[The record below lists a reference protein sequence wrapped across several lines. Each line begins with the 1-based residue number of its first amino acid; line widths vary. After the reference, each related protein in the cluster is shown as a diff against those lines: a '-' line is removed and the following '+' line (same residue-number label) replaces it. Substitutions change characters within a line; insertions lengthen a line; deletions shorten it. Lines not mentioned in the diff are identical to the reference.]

1 MTQESELPPRP
12 DLDSARET
20 IDSLDRELLRLLAR
34 RMDAVREIA
43 DFKQRNP
50 EAPLRDDGR
59 EREVFETWAS
69 RARAEGLSPYFA
81 GRVLREVLN
90 WSRRDQERF
99 LSPGE
104 PSDQSRTLRVGYQGV
119 PGCYSDLAITKLF
132 ATRPERLARTGHANF
147 ASAFDALEAGELDY
161 ALLPIENT
169 IVGSIHEVYDLLAR
183 RKVTIVGEEVWRVE
197 HCLLALPG
205 VRTEELRAIRSHP
218 VALQQCQRFLRELSH
233 CSSESFHDTAGAAR
247 SVAEEGR
254 PEIGAVAS
262 EEAGEQYGLVV
273 LARGIADQPHNLTRF
288 VLLAR
293 EAEPVDLRRPAKTS
307 LFFSLCHRR
316 GALLECLRV
325 LDAHGLNLTKIESRP
340 EPGVPWEYLF
350 TLDFEGNIADPN
362 VKGAVEELGHHTN
375 SLKLLGSYPRRVD
388 QAGELEARDVEALRP
403 EAPSPSGA
411 NGTHG
416 SLAAANACPT
426 VPATAKNDALRLVR
440 RRDGQQA
447 KPVRVGGVEFGGE
460 RFVLIAGPCAV
471 ESRVQ
476 IHESAKLAREHGA
489 RVLRGGA
496 FKPRSSPYD
505 FQGLGFEGL
514 ELLAE
519 AGRAFEMP
527 IVTEVLRPEDV
538 GAIAERADM
547 LQVGARNMQN
557 FALLR
562 EVGRTSRPVLLKRG
576 MSATIQELLL
586 AAEYV
591 MAEGNQR
598 VILCERGIRTFE
610 TATRNTLDV
619 SAVPVL
625 KERTHLPV
633 IVDPSHAAG
642 IRRLVVPLA
651 LAAAAAGADG
661 LIVEA
666 HYKPE
671 EALCDKDQ
679 ALTAT
684 ELTVLH
690 TSLEPIVALWGKRL

>member
-1 MTQESELPPRP
+1 MNEEPELPPRH
-12 DLDSARET
+12 DLDTSRET
-20 IDSLDRELLRLLAR
+20 IDSLDRDLLRLLAR
-34 RMDAVREIA
+34 RMEAVREIA

-50 EAPLRDDGR
+50 EAPLQDTGR
-59 EREVFETWAS
+59 EREVFETWAT

-99 LSPGE
+99 LAPGE
-104 PSDQSRTLRVGYQGV
+104 TSSPARTLRIGYQGV

-132 ATRPERLARTGHANF
+132 ATRPERLARTGHSSFGA
-147 ASAFDALEAGELDY
+147 AFDALERGELDY

-205 VRTEELRAIRSHP
+205 VRIEDLRAIRSHP
-218 VALQQCQRFLRELSH
+218 VALQQCRRFLSELTH
-233 CSSESFHDTAGAAR
+233 CPSESVHDTAGAAR

-254 PEIGAVAS
+254 PEVAAIAS

-293 EAEPVDLRRPAKTS
+293 ETEPVDLRRPAKTS

-316 GALLECLRV
+316 GALLECLKV

-350 TLDFEGNIADPN
+350 TLEFEGNVADPN
-362 VKGAVEELGHHTN
+362 VQAAIEELGHHTN
-375 SLKLLGSYPRRVD
+375 ALKMLGSYPRRVD
-388 QAGELEARDVEALRP
+388 QAGELEAREVEALRP
-403 EAPSPSGA
+403 ERPAPVATNGK
-411 NGTHG
+411 NGT
-416 SLAAANACPT
+416 LAACPAA
-426 VPATAKNDALRLVR
+426 PAAKNDALRQVR
-440 RRDGQQA
+440 RREGQQHR
-447 KPVRVGGVEFGGE
+447 PVRVGNVEFGGD

-471 ESRVQ
+471 ESRIQ
-476 IHESAKLAREHGA
+476 INESAKLVREHGA

-538 GAIAERADM
+538 AAIAERADM

-586 AAEYV
+586 AAEYI

-642 IRRLVVPLA
+642 VRRLVVPLA

-679 ALTAT
+679 ALTAL
-684 ELTVLH
+684 ELSTLH
-690 TSLEPIVALWGKRL
+690 ANLEPIIALWGKHL